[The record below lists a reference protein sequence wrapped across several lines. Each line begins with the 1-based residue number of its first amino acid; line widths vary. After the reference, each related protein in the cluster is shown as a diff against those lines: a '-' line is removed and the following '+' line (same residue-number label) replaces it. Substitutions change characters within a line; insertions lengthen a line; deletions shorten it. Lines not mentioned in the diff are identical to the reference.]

1 MRALKALVV
10 VLGIMIVVATGLVVY
25 GIVAKLGNNVGDV
38 GNEQAGVYNQTMS
51 VSSNSEVKDFV
62 VGDNRLVIK
71 LSKQEGTDQFFVFD
85 LSTGKQLGSIMLE
98 KKDDE

>member
-1 MRALKALVV
+1 MRALKVLVV
-10 VLGIMIVVATGLVVY
+10 VLGILIVIATGLVVY
-25 GIVAKLGNNVGDV
+25 GIVGKLGNTVGDV
-38 GNEQAGVYNQTMS
+38 GNEQAGFYNQTMS

-62 VGDNRLVIK
+62 IGDNRLVIK
-71 LSKQEGTDQFFVFD
+71 LSKQEGSNQFFVFD